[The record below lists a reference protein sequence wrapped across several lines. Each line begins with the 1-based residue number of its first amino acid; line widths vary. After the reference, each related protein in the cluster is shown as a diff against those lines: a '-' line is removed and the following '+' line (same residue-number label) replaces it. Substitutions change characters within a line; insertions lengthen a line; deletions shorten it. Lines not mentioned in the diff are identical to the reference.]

1 MVNEGAGTPRSR
13 RGSKKVVPSSDQ
25 DGTGAE
31 RATGEVPCPSKCET
45 ES

>member
-13 RGSKKVVPSSDQ
+13 RGSNKVVPSSDQ
-25 DGTGAE
+25 DGTG
-31 RATGEVPCPSKCET
+31 EVPCPSNGET